1 MLYLPSLCSPLL
13 VAYIQVDADAT
24 ERHIVHVPQFRLSIG
39 EEDLVVL
46 RVILALYRQITTIL
60 EGDAPPTAQANM
72 VRRYVYGVLATLDM
86 RGTSRAITWFTTPAQ
101 IMVDAYCRQR
111 G

>member
-60 EGDAPPTAQANM
+60 EGDAPSTAQANM
-72 VRRYVYGVLATLDM
+72 VRRYVYGVLATLNM
-86 RGTSRAITWFTTPAQ
+86 RGTSRAITWFTKPAQ
-101 IMVDAYCRQR
+101 IMVDAYSRQR